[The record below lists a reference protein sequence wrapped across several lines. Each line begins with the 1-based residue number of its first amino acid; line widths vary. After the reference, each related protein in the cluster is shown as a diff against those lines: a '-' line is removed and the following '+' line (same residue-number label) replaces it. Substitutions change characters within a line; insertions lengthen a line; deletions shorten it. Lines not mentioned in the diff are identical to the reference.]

1 MALTVAEKDL
11 KKRELFLEGNILKG
25 VLTVC
30 VPMAAFQL
38 LNELFRVFDLAITA
52 RINPESVAA
61 VSFFNQLNNSVTA
74 VGTGLSIGAGILIA
88 GFYGAADYENV
99 KKNGEHHLFSRS
111 RRRVAAGNLA
121 DTVWQ
126 MGAPLG

>member
-1 MALTVAEKDL
+1 M
-11 KKRELFLEGNILKG
+11 FLEGNILKG

-74 VGTGLSIGAGILIA
+74 VGNRP
-88 GFYGAADYENV
+88 F
-99 KKNGEHHLFSRS
+99 HRS
-111 RRRVAAGNLA
+111 RNPYCRILWRRRL
-121 DTVWQ
+121 
-126 MGAPLG
+126 

>member
-61 VSFFNQLNNSVTA
+61 VLPLSARISEAGRKSV
-74 VGTGLSIGAGILIA
+74 
-88 GFYGAADYENV
+88 
-99 KKNGEHHLFSRS
+99 
-111 RRRVAAGNLA
+111 
-121 DTVWQ
+121 
-126 MGAPLG
+126 P

>member
-88 GFYGAADYENV
+88 GFYGAADYEKCT
-99 KKNGEHHLFSRS
+99 KKR
-111 RRRVAAGNLA
+111 
-121 DTVWQ
+121 
-126 MGAPLG
+126 

>member
-38 LNELFRVFDLAITA
+38 FNELVRVFEQSITGL
-52 RINPESVAA
+52 INP
-61 VSFFNQLNNSVTA
+61 
-74 VGTGLSIGAGILIA
+74 
-88 GFYGAADYENV
+88 
-99 KKNGEHHLFSRS
+99 
-111 RRRVAAGNLA
+111 
-121 DTVWQ
+121 
-126 MGAPLG
+126 

>member
-1 MALTVAEKDL
+1 MNRLDREAKPDRINAEKGL
-11 KKRELFLEGNILKG
+11 AKRWRLQLRKGSEKRELFLEGNILKG

-61 VSFFNQLNNSVTA
+61 VSFST
-74 VGTGLSIGAGILIA
+74 S
-88 GFYGAADYENV
+88 
-99 KKNGEHHLFSRS
+99 
-111 RRRVAAGNLA
+111 
-121 DTVWQ
+121 
-126 MGAPLG
+126 

>member
-52 RINPESVAA
+52 RINPE
-61 VSFFNQLNNSVTA
+61 
-74 VGTGLSIGAGILIA
+74 
-88 GFYGAADYENV
+88 
-99 KKNGEHHLFSRS
+99 
-111 RRRVAAGNLA
+111 
-121 DTVWQ
+121 
-126 MGAPLG
+126 

>member
-61 VSFFNQLNNSVTA
+61 VSQPAKQLGDSRGNRP
-74 VGTGLSIGAGILIA
+74 
-88 GFYGAADYENV
+88 F
-99 KKNGEHHLFSRS
+99 HRS
-111 RRRVAAGNLA
+111 RNPYCRILWRRRL
-121 DTVWQ
+121 
-126 MGAPLG
+126 

>member
-88 GFYGAADYENV
+88 GFMAPPIM
-99 KKNGEHHLFSRS
+99 KMSKNGEHHLFFS
-111 RRRVAAGNLA
+111 
-121 DTVWQ
+121 Q
-126 MGAPLG
+126 